1 MYLKNSPHDTEHAQL
16 SHSYQFYNSFE
27 KYYSSGIENKL
38 YECTKM
44 LRYNSF
50 RKYVFFEYTHS
61 QIPKLLSILIY
72 LSI

>member
-1 MYLKNSPHDTEHAQL
+1 MKNSLHDTEHPQL

-27 KYYSSGIENKL
+27 KYYSSGIGNKL

-44 LRYNSF
+44 LRSNSF
-50 RKYVFFEYTHS
+50 RKYIFEYTHS
-61 QIPKLLSILIY
+61 QIPELLSTLIY